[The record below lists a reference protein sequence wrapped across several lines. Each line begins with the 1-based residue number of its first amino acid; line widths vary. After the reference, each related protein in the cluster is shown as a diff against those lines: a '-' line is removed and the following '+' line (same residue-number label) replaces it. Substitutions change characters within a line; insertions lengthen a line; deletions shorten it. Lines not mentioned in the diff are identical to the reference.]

1 MPPSKKPIRMVCRG
15 VCLNCPT
22 DLMPQSKFAI
32 LENVRSW
39 TDGVIE
45 SRTGLTAIAN
55 VITSST
61 VVHSVRRLNDDVAG
75 GFVRVVGTGTKMA
88 TGTTSFTSRSTG
100 YSGNPLGLLPL
111 RPDQSPNPWMY
122 VSDSSK
128 MNKVLQAGTV
138 HSIGVPA
145 PTAAPTAVLG
155 PPVFSNKESFD
166 SYANTAALQAVWKAG
181 GDAADPTLELR
192 VDPASVTVNRI
203 LYDTGSTGWCSIQP
217 DNIFGVNPG
226 MFLNLDNA
234 GANEIVIVEN
244 VYSGSTA
251 TTIGAIIYDSGSS
264 GLCSIT
270 LVAPVKQI
278 RTNSLLRIAGA
289 ETVRV
294 LSVTP
299 GPEGTECLRCSTTG
313 TRAATNSIQ
322 AITSFR
328 CYTAATIVAAEQVRS
343 RVMQSVCTHSTGKG
357 TLTLTAPLDF
367 SIFSSVLATQSND
380 YIHAGVWVSDMA
392 NLVEGKIYFDVNIR
406 EELVTSGDFLPG
418 SDSDWTKGTGWVIGT
433 TGVATKTAGTASDL
447 EQDISV
453 IEGVTYDVV
462 YSLTITAGSIFAR
475 VGGTDGIVRDMDGV
489 PRDNSAFTET
499 IKAGSGATLRLEFVA
514 DSSFAGI
521 IDVVS
526 VKEQAFAE
534 NYYFYS
540 FRPGDLT
547 PVIKGT
553 ATVLAND
560 NTLTRNEL
568 VERENKRARAAQQAA
583 IQARDERIARE
594 GGRWKD
600 VAYTATETYIVIDPA
615 IERRNRQMIGLF
627 GANPANLP
635 DPGREESREVTRYRS
650 ERDLSPLPEIP
661 LERFLQPID
670 PGPLENEPGG
680 TMAYAVHQEQIGTGD
695 AQWFEMKFRFA
706 DLTRVGTDQSR
717 TLEDV
722 ALTRVEFEIT
732 ADTTFRVD
740 SIYTEGGFGP
750 DMGTLGMPYLYRY
763 RARVSTTGARSN
775 PSPVMRAGI
784 QAFREQMVV
793 TLANHPTAEVD
804 KLDIERFGG
813 NLADWHYVGT
823 VADGSSPAFT
833 DTFADDTIVVNG
845 PLSVGNFQPWAVID
859 SPVSGTGTTV
869 AGTSLHDSGSP
880 FNTSWAPGTMI
891 KINGIKHVIYRVR
904 STSLLETVQNAGS
917 GSSPVWEV
925 DEPVLLQQSL
935 HGLFGPLEG
944 IVFGCGDAKNP
955 GRLYWMNPNSF
966 DSTRDSNWVDVTS
979 PSEPLQNG
987 VIWDGR
993 GYVWSTERLFAIFP
1007 ALGQLI
1013 PFRIVEVPS
1022 GRGLFAK
1029 WAFTGQSAGEGP
1041 KVWYLAKDG
1050 IYEWDGGESVSITDD
1065 DLYPLFPHEG
1075 IAGVAVNG
1083 FNPPDFTDTN
1093 DLRLSYHNKWLY
1105 FDYNDTGGARRTLAC
1120 FLPTRAWFPDVYTP
1134 GVVVH
1139 YGEEGDGIT
1148 TLLAGGE
1155 DATTSKIYTVT
1166 GTVDGST
1173 NISAHVRT
1181 GAMDGGDPRTGKFY
1195 SDFILDTDTDGENV
1209 VCTLGF
1215 DHYASTLGTFS
1226 INNSTRARVQ
1236 TDINSGDGKY
1246 AFNIALDMTWATSST
1261 SPKIYFW
1268 EPWIEVT
1275 SDILA
1280 DWITQETSHGLP
1292 GFQHIRDVYIELI
1305 SSANVSFIVDVDD
1318 QEVITPQTYTIASTG
1333 GARRKVYVPVGILKG
1348 KIFNYH
1354 LSSANPF
1361 RLFANG
1367 CEVRVKSWGDGSS
1380 YQIVRPFGDPQS
1392 SVGGPNS
1399 SRGLEGLQSA
1409 LSALTKD

>member
-1 MPPSKKPIRMVCRG
+1 MAATKTPHRFVSRG

-22 DLMPQSKFAI
+22 DLMPDGKFAI
-32 LENVRSW
+32 LENIRSY
-39 TDGVIE
+39 TEGVLE
-45 SRTGLTAIAN
+45 SRPGISRIGD
-55 VITSST
+55 VITSQT

-75 GFVRVVGTGTKMA
+75 DFTRVVGVADRLA
-88 TGTTSFTSRSTG
+88 TGKTSFAQQATG
-100 YSGNPLGLLPL
+100 YSGNPLGFIPL
-111 RPDQSPNPWMY
+111 RPDQSPHPWMY
-122 VSDSSK
+122 ISDSSK
-128 MNKVLQAGTV
+128 MSKIREDNTV

-145 PTAAPTAVLG
+145 PAAAPTAVLG

-166 SYANTAALQAVWKAG
+166 SYANTAALQAAWKAG

-234 GANEIVIVEN
+234 GADEIVIVEN

-270 LVAPVKQI
+270 LAAPVKQI

-357 TLTLTAPLDF
+357 TLTLTAALDF
-367 SIFSSVLATQSND
+367 SIFSSTLATQSND

-406 EELVTSGDFLPG
+406 EELVTDGNFA
-418 SDSDWTKGTGWVIGT
+418 SDSDWTEGTGWVIGT
-433 TGVATKTAGTASDL
+433 TGFATKTAGVASDL

-462 YSLTITAGSIFAR
+462 YTLTRSAGTILAR
-475 VGGTDGIVRDMDGV
+475 VGGTAGTSRDAAGTY
-489 PRDNSAFTET
+489 TES
-499 IKAGSGATLRLEFVA
+499 IKAGSGTTPRLEFVA
-514 DSSFAGI
+514 DSAFAGTV
-521 IDVVS
+521 DVVS
-526 VKEQAFAE
+526 VKAATFAE

-547 PVIKGT
+547 PAVKGT

-568 VERENKRARAAQQAA
+568 VERENKRAREAQQAA
-583 IQARDERIARE
+583 IRARDERILAE
-594 GGRWKD
+594 GGRWI
-600 VAYTATETYIVIDPA
+600 TEMVIDA
-615 IERRNRQMIGLF
+615 SVERWNRTLIAMF

-635 DPGREESREVTRYRS
+635 DPMREVRRP
-650 ERDLSPLPEIP
+650 DLSPLPEIP

-670 PGPLENEPGG
+670 QDPLEPEPGG
-680 TMAYAVHQEQIGTGD
+680 TMTDAIRQEQIGTGD
-695 AQWFEMKFRFA
+695 AQWFELKFRFS

-750 DMGTLGMPYLYRY
+750 DMGTLGVPYLYRY

-793 TLANHPTAEVD
+793 TLANHPTTEVD

-813 NLADWHYVGT
+813 NLSDWHYVGT
-823 VADGSSPAFT
+823 VADGSSPSFT
-833 DTFADDTIVVNG
+833 DTFADDAIMVNG

-869 AGTSLHDSGSP
+869 AGTSLHDSGTP
-880 FNTSWAPGTMI
+880 FNTSWATGTRI
-891 KINGIKHVIYRVR
+891 KINGINHVIYRVH

-917 GSSPVWEV
+917 GSSPVWEIN
-925 DEPVLLQQSL
+925 EPVLLQQSL

-987 VIWDGR
+987 VVYDGKA
-993 GYVWSTERLFAIFP
+993 YLWSTERLFAIYP
-1007 ALGQLI
+1007 ELGSALPFSIIEIPEGQ
-1013 PFRIVEVPS
+1013 
-1022 GRGLFAK
+1022 GLFAK
-1029 WAFTGQSAGEGP
+1029 WGFTGQSSAEGP
-1041 KVWYLAKDG
+1041 HLWYVAKDG
-1050 IYEWDGGESVSITDD
+1050 IYESKGGEPICITDT

-1075 IAGVAVNG
+1075 VAGEAVNG
-1083 FNPPDFTDTN
+1083 FNPPDFTDPTN
-1093 DLRLSYHNKWLY
+1093 LRLSYHNKWLY
-1105 FDYNDTGGARRTLAC
+1105 FDYNDTSGNRRTLAY
-1120 FLPTRAWFPDVYTP
+1120 FVPAKSWYPDVYTP
-1134 GVVVH
+1134 GLVVH
-1139 YGEEGDGIT
+1139 YGEEGEGVT

-1155 DATTSKIYTVT
+1155 DTSTSGLFTVT
-1166 GTVDGST
+1166 GTADVST
-1173 NISAHVRT
+1173 NISAHIRT
-1181 GAMDGGDPRTGKFY
+1181 GAHDEGNPRVGKFY
-1195 SDFILDTDTDGENV
+1195 SDFMLDTDTSAENISA
-1209 VCTLGF
+1209 TLGF
-1215 DHYASTLGTFS
+1215 DHYANTKGAFT

-1236 TDINSGDGKY
+1236 TDINSGNGHY
-1246 AFNIALDMTWATSST
+1246 GFNIALDLTWATT
-1261 SPKIYFW
+1261 GATPKVYFW
-1268 EPWIEVT
+1268 EPLVEVT
-1275 SDILA
+1275 ADILTK
-1280 DWITQETSHGLP
+1280 WITQETTHGLT
-1292 GFQHIRDVYIELI
+1292 GVQHLRDAYVELI
-1305 SSANVSFIVDVDD
+1305 SSADVTFTIDVDD
-1318 QEVITPQTYTIASTG
+1318 EEVISPQSYTISSTG
-1333 GARRKVYVPVGILKG
+1333 GARRKIYVPLGILKG
-1348 KIFNYH
+1348 KIFNYY
-1354 LSSANPF
+1354 LSSANAF
-1361 RLFANG
+1361 RLFASG
-1367 CEVRVKSWGDGSS
+1367 SEVRVKSWGSTGG
-1380 YQIVRPFGDPQS
+1380 YEVVRPFGDVQS
-1392 SVGGPNS
+1392 ATGGPPAA
-1399 SRGLEGLQSA
+1399 GTMEGLKTALQS
-1409 LSALTKD
+1409 LVSD